1 MLLMILAESLVFLP
15 NTILGEGAANLVHSV
30 TYSSAVGT
38 SS

>member
-1 MLLMILAESLVFLP
+1 MLLLILVESLVSLP
-15 NTILGEGAANLVHSV
+15 NTILGKGAANLVHSV